1 MKISKLAEKIQLS
14 SVEEVYSPSHD
25 SYLFLD
31 YLDTQEFTIRISSLL
46 LNLSENRQRKTL
58 SVLDCGSGTG
68 ILGFCLLYRLLL
80 LNQKISNFE
89 LITLTFIDINPTAIE
104 LTEQTVKNNINF
116 LNSASVPP
124 HIRKPKIEFRYYVSD
139 LFKKVPTGD
148 KYDLIVFNPPY
159 LPDAPELINETSRKI
174 IDDSW
179 DGGDATGN
187 KVLLDFFSELRHRI
201 YQSTLI
207 FFISS
212 TRADLSNLQKNL
224 KIYGYEV
231 LLLQTCHYFFED
243 IILFEA
249 KTNSD

>member
-14 SVEEVYSPSHD
+14 SVEEVYNPSHD

-31 YLDTQEFTIRISSLL
+31 YLDTEEFAVKMSGFL

-68 ILGFCLLYRLLL
+68 ILGFCLLYRLLSL
-80 LNQKISNFE
+80 SQKISNFE

-104 LTEQTVKNNINF
+104 ITKQTVKNNLSFI
-116 LNSASVPP
+116 NSAFELSQK
-124 HIRKPKIEFRYYVSD
+124 RKPRIEFRYFISD
-139 LFKKVPTGD
+139 LFKKVPVGG

-224 KIYGYEV
+224 SDYDV
-231 LLLQTCHYFFED
+231 LLLQSCHYFFED

-249 KTNSD
+249 KRP